1 MKEFFNHKKDTMK
14 RIIALLLC
22 LCAAFALTACN
33 DEGGEKASNEPTV
46 IKLATQH
53 PIEHMAHKAAE
64 RVKARIEKETEGR
77 VQVKIY
83 PANQLGDASQIYEEI
98 IRGSIDAGHITVPD
112 QFDSRLGAGFL
123 PYIARDYD
131 QIREVFA
138 SDAFLPQEMS
148 KMHDDLGVKFF
159 SYFGEGFI
167 GVGTV
172 EPLKNVTTPGT
183 EKGMMI
189 RVPGLDVFK
198 FGAEELGFRTS
209 SLPYADT
216 YSALQTGVVKGWL
229 GGPPNLN
236 YLGFRDVINHY
247 YQYNVNFESTQYVM
261 NQEKFM
267 SIPEADRKV
276 VEEAFVDEGQ
286 QSFLMA
292 ESEDQMYRKKLEEAG
307 VEVHMLTTQELEEC
321 ASYVRDKAWKRLEK
335 NLTPELLEG
344 IKNSY

>member
-1 MKEFFNHKKDTMK
+1 MKKIFVCILTVC
-14 RIIALLLC
+14 AL
-22 LCAAFALTACN
+22 FALSACN
-33 DEGGEKASNEPTV
+33 EDSGSKAKTEAIV

-64 RVKARIEKETEGR
+64 RVKARIEKETQGR
-77 VQVKIY
+77 VTIKIY
-83 PANQLGDASQIYEEI
+83 PANQLGDASQIYEEV
-98 IRGSIDAGHITVPD
+98 IRGSIDAAHITVPD

-138 SDAFLPQEMS
+138 SDAFLPKEMD
-148 KMHDDLGVKFF
+148 KMHDKLGVKFF

-167 GVGTV
+167 GAGSVV
-172 EPLKNVTTPGT
+172 PLESVAKPGT
-183 EKGMMI
+183 EKGVMI

-216 YSALQTGVVKGWL
+216 YSALQTGVVKGWI

-236 YLGFRDVINHY
+236 YLGFRDVIKYY

-261 NQEKFM
+261 NKKKFM
-267 SIPEADRKV
+267 SIPEADRKA
-276 VEEAFVDEGQ
+276 VEAAFVDEGQ

-307 VEVHMLTTQELEEC
+307 IKVTMLTTQQLEDC
-321 ASYVRDKAWKRLEK
+321 AKYVRDHAWPRLEK
-335 NLTPELLEG
+335 NLTPELLSG
-344 IKNSY
+344 IKASY

>member
-1 MKEFFNHKKDTMK
+1 MKKIF
-14 RIIALLLC
+14 ALILA
-22 LCAAFALTACN
+22 LCAMFALTACN
-33 DEGGEKASNEPTV
+33 DDGGKTAKNETV
-46 IKLATQH
+46 TIKLATQH

-83 PANQLGDASQIYEEI
+83 PANQLGDASQIYEEV
-98 IRGSIDAGHITVPD
+98 IRGSIDAAHITVPD
-112 QFDSRLGAGFL
+112 QFDARLGAGFL

-138 SDAFLPQEMS
+138 SDAFLPTEMAA
-148 KMHDDLGVKFF
+148 MHDKLGVKFF

-167 GVGTV
+167 GAGSVV
-172 EPLKNVTTPGT
+172 PLENVAKAGV
-183 EKGMMI
+183 EKGIML

-216 YSALQTGVVKGWL
+216 YSALQTGVVKGWI

-236 YLGFRDVINHY
+236 YLGFRDVIKYY

-261 NQEKFM
+261 NKKKFE
-267 SIPEADRKV
+267 SISEADRKV
-276 VEEAFVDEGQ
+276 VESAFVDEGQ

-307 VEVHMLTTQELEEC
+307 IKVTMLTTQELEDC
-321 ASYVRDKAWKRLEK
+321 AKYVRDNAWPRLEK
-335 NLTPELLEG
+335 NLTPELLNG
-344 IKNSY
+344 IKASY

>member
-1 MKEFFNHKKDTMK
+1 MK

-22 LCAAFALTACN
+22 LCAGFALAACG
-33 DEGGEKASNEPTV
+33 GGEQEGAKAANKPII

-64 RVKARIEKETEGR
+64 RIKARVAKETEGR
-77 VQVKIY
+77 IEVKIY
-83 PANQLGDASQIYEEI
+83 PANQLGDASQVYEEV
-98 IRGSIDAGHITVPD
+98 IRGSIDAAHITVPES
-112 QFDSRLGAGFL
+112 FDARLGAGFL

-131 QIREVFA
+131 QIRKIF
-138 SDAFLPQEMS
+138 DKNAFLPKEMA
-148 KMHDDLGVKFF
+148 KMHDKLGVKFF

-167 GVGTV
+167 GVGSV
-172 EPLKNVTTPGT
+172 VPLENVTEPGK
-183 EKGMMI
+183 EKGIML

-236 YLGFRDVINHY
+236 YLGFRDVIKYY

-261 NQEKFM
+261 NKKKFM
-267 SIPEADRKV
+267 SLSESDRKI
-276 VEEAFVDEGQ
+276 VEDAFVDEGQ

-307 VEVHMLTTQELEEC
+307 VKVTVLTTQELENC
-321 ASYVRDKAWKRLEK
+321 AAYVRDHAWKRLEA
-335 NLTPELLEG
+335 NLTPELLNG
-344 IKNSY
+344 IKASY

>member
-1 MKEFFNHKKDTMK
+1 MNKIFACILSFC
-14 RIIALLLC
+14 ALLGL
-22 LCAAFALTACN
+22 AACN
-33 DEGGEKASNEPTV
+33 NGAGSGQTKSKAV
-46 IKLATQH
+46 VVKLATQH

-64 RVKARIEKETEGR
+64 RVKARVEKETEGR

-83 PANQLGDASQIYEEI
+83 PANQLGDASQIYEEV
-98 IRGSIDAGHITVPD
+98 IRGSIDIAHITVPD

-138 SDAFLPQEMS
+138 SDAFLPKEMA
-148 KMHDDLGVKFF
+148 KMHDKLGVKFF

-167 GVGTV
+167 GAGSVV
-172 EPLKNVTTPGT
+172 PLENVTKPGT
-183 EKGMMI
+183 EKGVMI

-216 YSALQTGVVKGWL
+216 YSALQTGVVKGWI

-236 YLGFRDVINHY
+236 YLGFRDVIKYY

-261 NQEKFM
+261 NKEKFQ
-267 SIPEADRKV
+267 SIPEADRKI
-276 VEEAFVDEGQ
+276 VEAAFVDEGQ
-286 QSFLMA
+286 QSFLLA

-307 VEVHMLTTQELEEC
+307 IKVVMLTTRELEDC
-321 ASYVRDKAWKRLEK
+321 ASYVRDHAWPRLEK
-335 NLTPELLEG
+335 NLTPELLNG
-344 IKNSY
+344 IKASY

>member
-1 MKEFFNHKKDTMK
+1 MKK
-14 RIIALLLC
+14 I
-22 LCAAFALTACN
+22 FALILSFCAVFALAACN
-33 DEGGEKASNEPTV
+33 DDGGKEAKNETIV

-98 IRGSIDAGHITVPD
+98 IRGSIDAAHITVPD
-112 QFDSRLGAGFL
+112 QFDARLGAGFL

-131 QIREVFA
+131 QIRQVFA
-138 SDAFLPQEMS
+138 SDAYLPQAMS
-148 KMHDDLGVKFF
+148 KMHDKLGVKFF

-167 GVGTV
+167 GAGSV
-172 EPLKNVTTPGT
+172 EPLENYEKPGV
-183 EKGMMI
+183 EKGIML

-216 YSALQTGVVKGWL
+216 YSALQTGVVKGWI

-236 YLGFRDVINHY
+236 YLGFRDVIKYY

-261 NQEKFM
+261 NKKKFM

-276 VEEAFVDEGQ
+276 VEAAFTDEGQ

-307 VEVHMLTTQELEEC
+307 IKVTLLTTQQLEDC
-321 ASYVRDKAWKRLEK
+321 AKYVREHAWARLEK
-335 NLTPELLEG
+335 NLTPELLNG
-344 IKNSY
+344 IRSSY

>member
-1 MKEFFNHKKDTMK
+1 MKKIF
-14 RIIALLLC
+14 ALILS
-22 LCAAFALTACN
+22 LCAVFAMTAC
-33 DEGGEKASNEPTV
+33 DGGDKKAENETFT

-83 PANQLGDASQIYEEI
+83 PANQLGDASQIYEEV
-98 IRGSIDAGHITVPD
+98 IRGSIDAAHITVPD

-148 KMHDDLGVKFF
+148 KMHDELGVKFF

-167 GVGTV
+167 GAGSV
-172 EPLKNVTTPGT
+172 EPLENFEQPGT

-216 YSALQTGVVKGWL
+216 YSALQTGVVKGWI

-236 YLGFRDVINHY
+236 YLGFRDVIKYY

-261 NQEKFM
+261 NKEKFM
-267 SIPEADRKV
+267 GIPEADRKV
-276 VEEAFVDEGQ
+276 VEAAFTDEGQ

-307 VEVHMLTTQELEEC
+307 IKVTMLTTQQLEEC
-321 ASYVRDKAWKRLEK
+321 AKYVRNKAWPRLEK

-344 IKNSY
+344 IKASY

>member
-1 MKEFFNHKKDTMK
+1 MK
-14 RIIALLLC
+14 RMLTLMLC
-22 LCAAFALTACN
+22 LCAALSLAACGG
-33 DEGGEKASNEPTV
+33 DSGEGKAESGPIV

-53 PIEHMAHKAAE
+53 PIEHMGHKAAE
-64 RVKARIEKETEGR
+64 RVKSRIEKETEGR

-83 PANQLGDASQIYEEI
+83 PANQLGDASQLYEEV
-98 IRGSIDAGHITVPD
+98 IRGSIDAAHITVPES
-112 QFDSRLGAGFL
+112 FDSRLGAGFL

-131 QIREVFA
+131 QIRQIFDK
-138 SDAFLPQEMS
+138 DAFLPREMA
-148 KMHDDLGVKFF
+148 KMHEKLGVKFF
-159 SYFGEGFI
+159 SYFGEGFL

-172 EPLKNVTTPGT
+172 EPLENVALPGT
-183 EKGMMI
+183 EKGMLI

-236 YLGFRDVINHY
+236 YLGFRDVIKYY
-247 YQYNVNFESTQYVM
+247 YQYNVNFEATQYVM
-261 NQEKFM
+261 NLKKFM

-276 VEEAFVDEGQ
+276 VEAAFVDEGQ

-307 VEVHMLTTQELEEC
+307 IKVTMLTTQELEDC
-321 ASYVRDKAWKRLEK
+321 AAYVREKAWSRLEK
-335 NLTPELLEG
+335 GLTPELLEG
-344 IKNSY
+344 IKASY

>member
-1 MKEFFNHKKDTMK
+1 MK
-14 RIIALLLC
+14 RVFTLLLS
-22 LCAAFALTACN
+22 LCTALSLAACGSG
-33 DEGGEKASNEPTV
+33 EGGGKAATGPIL

-53 PIEHMAHKAAE
+53 PTEHMAHKAAE

-77 VQVKIY
+77 VQLKIY
-83 PANQLGDASQIYEEI
+83 PANQLGDASQIYEEV
-98 IRGSIDAGHITVPD
+98 IRGSVDAAHITVPESY
-112 QFDSRLGAGFL
+112 DSRLGAGFL

-131 QIREVFA
+131 QIRQIF
-138 SDAFLPQEMS
+138 DKNAFLPKEMN
-148 KMHDDLGVKFF
+148 KMHEKLGVKFF

-172 EPLKNVTTPGT
+172 VPLENVTKPGT
-183 EKGMMI
+183 EKGI
-189 RVPGLDVFK
+189 LLRVPGLDVFK

-236 YLGFRDVINHY
+236 YYGFRDVIKYY

-261 NQEKFM
+261 NMKKFM

-276 VEEAFVDEGQ
+276 VEAAFVDEGQ

-307 VEVHMLTTQELEEC
+307 IKVTMLTTQELEEC
-321 ASYVRDKAWKRLEK
+321 AAYVRANAWKRLEK
-335 NLTPELLEG
+335 NLTPELLSG
-344 IKNSY
+344 IKASY